1 MTVPT
6 SNMPSLIDRVIV
18 ELAAD
23 KKKAAILGTLAL
35 LALVMG
41 GRLVLKSSG
50 PSDAGAAVGTSSPGS
65 SSPSGSPTRRLGKG
79 LSMSGPGAPGEK
91 DQRLTS
97 WRSQRS
103 EDGNTLRD
111 LFVTDLKS
119 YVRIEPELVKKEPT
133 TKPDQAMIDMVEVA
147 RAVRAQA
154 EGLVLQSTMI
164 GSNSSAVIN
173 GRVLRVGEYIEGF
186 QIVAIHPP
194 SCDVKKKGVEVSL
207 GMKK

>member
-1 MTVPT
+1 MAAPT
-6 SNMPSLIDRVIV
+6 SNMPSLIDRLRV

-35 LALVMG
+35 VALVMG
-41 GRLVLKSSG
+41 GRLLLKSSG
-50 PSDAGAAVGTSSPGS
+50 PSDAGSAVGVPSPGS
-65 SSPSGSPTRRLGKG
+65 SSPSGTPSRPVGSA
-79 LSMSGPGAPGEK
+79 LSMSVPGAPGEEDK
-91 DQRLTS
+91 RLTT
-97 WRSQRS
+97 WRSNRS

-119 YVRIEPELVKKEPT
+119 YVRIEPEPIKEAPT
-133 TKPDQAMIDMVEVA
+133 TKPDKAIIDMMEVA

-164 GSNSSAVIN
+164 GSNSSAIIN
-173 GRVLRVGEYIEGF
+173 GQVLRVGDYIEGF
-186 QIVAIHPP
+186 QVVAIHPR

-207 GMKK
+207 GTEK

>member
-1 MTVPT
+1 MAAPT
-6 SNMPSLIDRVIV
+6 SNIPSLIDRLRV
-18 ELAAD
+18 ELVAD

-41 GRLVLKSSG
+41 GRLLLKSSG
-50 PSDAGAAVGTSSPGS
+50 PSDAGAAVGIPSPGS
-65 SSPSGSPTRRLGKG
+65 SSPSGTPSRPVGAALD
-79 LSMSGPGAPGEK
+79 MSVPGAPGEEDK
-91 DQRLTS
+91 RLTS

-186 QIVAIHPP
+186 QVVAIHPR
-194 SCDVKKKGVEVSL
+194 SCDVKKRGIEVSL